1 MTSIGHVVWVVMV
14 VVDGSPKYLDLR
26 LRNRLFCGKG
36 CFYFLL
42 SSFMKLS
49 VMLQNCPAG
58 CKRQNDMGTR
68 KEAKRECGPTM
79 SASKSQKLE
88 ITMATIVMVIAL
100 SADVNVMDW
109 IVELNSPIID
119 ACYFF

>member
-1 MTSIGHVVWVVMV
+1 
-14 VVDGSPKYLDLR
+14 
-26 LRNRLFCGKG
+26 
-36 CFYFLL
+36 
-42 SSFMKLS
+42 
-49 VMLQNCPAG
+49 
-58 CKRQNDMGTR
+58 MGTR

>member
-1 MTSIGHVVWVVMV
+1 
-14 VVDGSPKYLDLR
+14 
-26 LRNRLFCGKG
+26 
-36 CFYFLL
+36 
-42 SSFMKLS
+42 
-49 VMLQNCPAG
+49 
-58 CKRQNDMGTR
+58 MGTR

-88 ITMATIVMVIAL
+88 ITMATIVMATIVMVIAL

-109 IVELNSPIID
+109 IELISPTIN